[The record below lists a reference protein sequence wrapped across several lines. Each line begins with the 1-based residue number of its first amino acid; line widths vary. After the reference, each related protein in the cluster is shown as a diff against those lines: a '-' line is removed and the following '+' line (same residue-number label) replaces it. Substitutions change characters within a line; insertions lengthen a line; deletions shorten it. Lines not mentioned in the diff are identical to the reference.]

1 MKNLTLIAFLG
12 LSFTLSAQCL
22 EYTYDAAGNRT
33 GRSNVCT
40 LLREEKVA
48 DRSFIEIEEEAKNA
62 VIVSPNPAMDRINVS
77 AKGFG
82 VNASTVVL
90 DVSGRQVIQPTSVL
104 EQIDISGLVPGLYVV
119 VVSDERRRVAVTFV
133 KE

>member
-1 MKNLTLIAFLG
+1 MIMLFALCVFEY
-12 LSFTLSAQCL
+12 LSAQCL
-22 EYTYDAAGNRT
+22 EYTYDSAGNRT

-40 LLREEKVA
+40 LLKEENVA
-48 DRSFIEIEEEAKNA
+48 ERS
-62 VIVSPNPAMDRINVS
+62 VIDITEDEKASVFVSPNPAMDRIHVS

-82 VNASTVVL
+82 VNTSAVVL

-104 EQIDISGLVPGLYVV
+104 EQIDIRGLVPGLYVV

>member
-1 MKNLTLIAFLG
+1 MKKIAFFFCQIAA
-12 LSFTLSAQCL
+12 FTLSAQCL

-40 LLREEKVA
+40 LLREENVA
-48 DRSFIEIEEEAKNA
+48 ERSVEDITKEENA
-62 VIVSPNPAMDRINVS
+62 SVIVSPNPAMEKIHVS

>member
-1 MKNLTLIAFLG
+1 MIMLFALCVFEY
-12 LSFTLSAQCL
+12 LSAQCL
-22 EYTYDAAGNRT
+22 EYTYDSAGNRT

-40 LLREEKVA
+40 LLKEENVA
-48 DRSFIEIEEEAKNA
+48 ERAVIDITEEENA
-62 VIVSPNPAMDRINVS
+62 SVIVSPNPAMDRINVS

-90 DVSGRQVIQPTSVL
+90 DVSGRQLIQPANVF

>member
-1 MKNLTLIAFLG
+1 MKKIAFFFFQIAA
-12 LSFTLSAQCL
+12 FTLSAQCL

-40 LLREEKVA
+40 LLREENVA
-48 DRSFIEIEEEAKNA
+48 DRAVIEIAEEEKNA
-62 VIVSPNPAMDRINVS
+62 VIVIPNPAMERIHVS

>member
-1 MKNLTLIAFLG
+1 MKKIFFFISLIVAFN
-12 LSFTLSAQCL
+12 LSAQCL
-22 EYTYDAAGNRT
+22 EYTYDSAGNRT

-40 LLREEKVA
+40 LLKEENVA
-48 DRSFIEIEEEAKNA
+48 ERAVIDITEEENA
-62 VIVSPNPAMDRINVS
+62 SVIVSPNPAMDRINVS

-82 VNASTVVL
+82 VNVGIVVL
-90 DVSGRQVIQPTSVL
+90 DVSGGQVVQPTSVL

-119 VVSDERRRVAVTFV
+119 VVNDERRKVAVTFV